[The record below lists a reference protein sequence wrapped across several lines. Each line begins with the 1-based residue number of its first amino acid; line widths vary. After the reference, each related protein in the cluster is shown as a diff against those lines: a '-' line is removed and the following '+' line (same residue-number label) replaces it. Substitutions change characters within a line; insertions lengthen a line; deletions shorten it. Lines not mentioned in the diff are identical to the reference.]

1 MKNPLTEK
9 QQYGNFETKESKL
22 KITPKTPSQNPP
34 KKVAISLEKEPNKAT
49 NKEKTQSIG
58 KKGTTNKLTNGAT
71 IEIFLKTKIKKI
83 EVKNM
88 AETEVEK
95 LSTKNIIISLS
106 VSIFLKIKSLILSLN
121 KTIPIT
127 AEKESKKESPKT
139 AMGQIKRIINAAKN
153 KAFKTPIFLLK
164 NIKK

>member
-1 MKNPLTEK
+1 
-9 QQYGNFETKESKL
+9 
-22 KITPKTPSQNPP
+22 
-34 KKVAISLEKEPNKAT
+34 
-49 NKEKTQSIG
+49 
-58 KKGTTNKLTNGAT
+58 
-71 IEIFLKTKIKKI
+71 
-83 EVKNM
+83 M

-106 VSIFLKIKSLILSLN
+106 VSIFLKIKFLILSLN